1 MRRIIFSIALLSLF
15 VSSTLAHTSL
25 IKGSRSKNNK
35 RQNFSLEKVNGNVH
49 VLYGAGGNIGVSY
62 GSDGLMTIDTQFAKY
77 VPQIKAQLKKLGT
90 DKPKFIFNTH
100 FHGDHTGG
108 NALFGQD
115 GTIIA
120 HYKVRER
127 LLSKV
132 GRNGKPR
139 TPTANIALPMFTFKN
154 SMSVHFNGEEVKAIH
169 FRHGHTDGD
178 TAIFFTGS
186 NVVHLGDDFF
196 VGRFPFV
203 DLDSG
208 GSVAGLVRN
217 IKRLIYM
224 IPSDAKI
231 IPGHGKVAT
240 VHDLLDYYSMLVE
253 TTTIVR
259 KQMKEGKTLEQI
271 KAAGFPAKYNDA
283 GSGFIKTGR
292 WIDTI
297 HKDFSK
303 SRGMKMRHKMGGRKM
318 HKMKRKMKA
327 EKKEKP

>member
-1 MRRIIFSIALLSLF
+1 MRRIIFSIALLGLF
-15 VSSTLAHTSL
+15 VSSTFAHISL
-25 IKGSRSKNNK
+25 IKGIHSKNHK
-35 RQNFSLEKVNGNVH
+35 RQKFSLEKVNGNVY

-62 GSDGLMTIDTQFAKY
+62 GSDGMMTIDTQFAKF
-77 VPQIKAQLKKLGT
+77 VPQIKAQLKTLGT

-127 LLSKV
+127 LLSTI
-132 GRNGKPR
+132 GRDGKPR
-139 TPTANIALPMFTFKN
+139 TPTPNIALPMFTFRN
-154 SMSVHFNGEEVKAIH
+154 SLSVHFNGEEVKAVH
-169 FRHGHTDGD
+169 FSHGHTDGD
-178 TAIFFTGS
+178 TVIFFTGS

-208 GSVAGLVRN
+208 GSVGGLVRN
-217 IKRLIYM
+217 IKKLIYM

-231 IPGHGKVAT
+231 IPGHGKVAN
-240 VHDLLDYYSMLVE
+240 VHDLMDYYSMLVE

-259 KQMKEGKTLEQI
+259 KQMMEGKTLEQI
-271 KAAGFPAKYNDA
+271 KAAGFPAKYDAA

-292 WIDTI
+292 WIETI

-303 SRGMKMRHKMGGRKM
+303 SRSMKMRRKMHGKKM
-318 HKMKRKMKA
+318 HKMKKKMM
-327 EKKEKP
+327 EKKKP